1 MERKKTEKKKE
12 TIFCGRGRSN
22 LKLLSSAEKI
32 RSEMQRKGY
41 VVVDGVLG
49 ETNSKIAEEAA
60 MNLYESE
67 ETKFKSGRTRPGDN
81 NRKRDDE
88 KEGEVPRRRN
98 HLVERG

>member
-1 MERKKTEKKKE
+1 MWSFTFPSE
-12 TIFCGRGRSN
+12 
-22 LKLLSSAEKI
+22 KLLSSAEKI

-67 ETKFKSGRTRPGDN
+67 KTKFKSGELARDN
-81 NRKRDDE
+81 NREKRDDE
-88 KEGEVPRRRN
+88 KEGEVPR
-98 HLVERG
+98 